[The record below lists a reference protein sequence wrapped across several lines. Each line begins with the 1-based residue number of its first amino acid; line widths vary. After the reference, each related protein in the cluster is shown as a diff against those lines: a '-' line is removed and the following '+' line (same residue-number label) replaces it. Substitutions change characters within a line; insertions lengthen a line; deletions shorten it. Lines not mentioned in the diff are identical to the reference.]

1 MLPNKKHPML
11 IAEYFSSENIY
22 KSVFKLKKKN
32 KYNASLVNYT
42 NNPLQLD
49 SPNGEIEKCKARAAR
64 KKSIKSIM
72 KRRFGKRNTT
82 ESATQ
87 NSGNLEYN
95 NCDLPSTSTSIPA
108 VQFMEIADSEISEC
122 NTTPI
127 EEMSSFSGINDLD
140 ISDITYHKLETT
152 IESINR

>member
-1 MLPNKKHPML
+1 MFIKNFSEYNNCDLPSTSTL
-11 IAEYFSSENIY
+11 IPAVQFM
-22 KSVFKLKKKN
+22 
-32 KYNASLVNYT
+32 
-42 NNPLQLD
+42 
-49 SPNGEIEKCKARAAR
+49 EIAD
-64 KKSIKSIM
+64 
-72 KRRFGKRNTT
+72 
-82 ESATQ
+82 
-87 NSGNLEYN
+87 SGNLEYN